1 MSVLLS
7 GGVGVGVGV
16 YGDAGEGMVLA
27 GLLAAD
33 PRVHEWLGGHE
44 CTSFCTAA
52 ARGAA
57 DATHHANSE
66 TPP

>member
-1 MSVLLS
+1 LLC
-7 GGVGVGVGV
+7 
-16 YGDAGEGMVLA
+16 YC
-27 GLLAAD
+27 
-33 PRVHEWLGGHE
+33 H
-44 CTSFCTAA
+44 TFCTAA